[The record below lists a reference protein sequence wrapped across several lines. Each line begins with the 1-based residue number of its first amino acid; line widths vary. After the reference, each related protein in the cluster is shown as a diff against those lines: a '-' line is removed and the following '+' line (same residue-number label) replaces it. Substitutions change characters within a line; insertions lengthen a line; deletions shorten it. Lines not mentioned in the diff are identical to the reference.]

1 MARARSTRVE
11 EADEDEILV
20 SVGRTG
26 KKVER
31 YSITAED
38 PTVEDALE
46 AAGITVSKGDRVRLD
61 GETVELDE
69 PIEDG
74 AIITVAGKVSGG
86 SS

>member
-1 MARARSTRVE
+1 MARRRNTE
-11 EADEDEILV
+11 ENEIIV
-20 SVGRTG
+20 KVGRTG
-26 KKVER
+26 KKVET

-69 PIEDG
+69 AIEDG

-86 SS
+86 KNN